1 MAEALSWVRVQSAL
15 SRNHK
20 VLALL
25 AQKGG
30 DRALNVFIF
39 GLGYCAE
46 QGNSGFIP
54 GAAPGLFHGTP
65 LSYRMLV
72 EVGMWHEVP
81 GGWDVND
88 YAEYQPT
95 DEAAKA
101 RSEKAKRA
109 AEARWKKKNGGQA

>member
-1 MAEALSWVRVQSAL
+1 MDALTWVRVQAAI

-25 AQKGG
+25 PQRGG

-46 QGNSGFIP
+46 QGNAGFIP
-54 GAAPGLFHGTP
+54 EGAIGLFHGTARAAQ
-65 LSYRMLV
+65 LLV
-72 EVGMWHEVP
+72 EVGMWHERP
-81 GGWDVND
+81 GGWEVND

-95 DEAAKA
+95 DEAARSRSDKA
-101 RSEKAKRA
+101 RKA
-109 AEARWKKKNGGQA
+109 AEARWSKKNGRVA

>member
-1 MAEALSWVRVQSAL
+1 MADALSWVRVQSAL

-20 VLALL
+20 ILTLL
-25 AQKGG
+25 PQKGG

-46 QGNSGFIP
+46 QGNDGFIP
-54 GAAPGLFHGTP
+54 EAALGLFHGSARSAELLTD
-65 LSYRMLV
+65 
-72 EVGMWHEVP
+72 VGMWHTRP

-95 DEAAKA
+95 NDEAKE
-101 RSEKAKRA
+101 RSERA
-109 AEARWKKKNGGQA
+109 RHAARVRWEKKNGGTK

>member
-1 MAEALSWVRVQSAL
+1 MDALTWVRVQSAL

-20 VLALL
+20 VLTLL
-25 AQKGG
+25 PQKGG

-46 QGNSGFIP
+46 QGNAGFIP
-54 GAAPGLFHGTP
+54 EAALGLFHGTP
-65 LSYRMLV
+65 RSAELLTD
-72 EVGMWHEVP
+72 VGMWHERP

-95 DEAAKA
+95 DDAAQA
-101 RSEKAKRA
+101 RSEKARNA
-109 AEARWKKKNGGQA
+109 AKARWDKKNGPEK

>member
-25 AQKGG
+25 PQKGG

-46 QGNSGFIP
+46 QGNNGFIP
-54 GAAPGLFHGTP
+54 EAALGLFHGTP
-65 LSYRMLV
+65 LTARLLV
-72 EVGMWHEVP
+72 EVGMWHTCP

-95 DEAAKA
+95 DDAAKA
-101 RSEKAKRA
+101 RSEKAKNA
-109 AEARWKKKNGGQA
+109 AKARWEKKNGGTS

>member
-1 MAEALSWVRVQSAL
+1 MDALTWVRVQAAL
-15 SRNHK
+15 ARNHK

-25 AQKGG
+25 PQKGG

-54 GAAPGLFHGTP
+54 EGAPGLFHGSP
-65 LSYRMLV
+65 RSAQLLV
-72 EVGMWHEVP
+72 EVGMWDVVE
-81 GGWDVND
+81 GGWDVHD

-101 RSEKAKRA
+101 RSEKAKKAAKARWDKARA
-109 AEARWKKKNGGQA
+109 APK